1 MTQCRDLENAHHE
14 KLSDIAV
21 VTLEKFMK
29 NELEEELP
37 DELRMVRNFNKHYLG
52 LSNSKRGKTPQVYE
66 IYTEQIRNKPCF
78 KRFDKI
84 FVRKLLPTWTLFW
97 PIFYIE
103 KPHK

>member
-37 DELRMVRNFNKHYLG
+37 DELRMVRNYYLTHHYLG
-52 LSNSKRGKTPQVYE
+52 LSDSKGGKITQTYKM
-66 IYTEQIRNKPCF
+66 YSRNKPCF
-78 KRFDKI
+78 QRFDKI
-84 FVRKLLPTWTLFW
+84 FV
-97 PIFYIE
+97 I
-103 KPHK
+103 